1 MKDSE
6 ILLLPAPP
14 GASRAPLTGA
24 AAAAPRR
31 ARLSSFGTVLA
42 ALSCLLATS
51 VLFGALLPLAAGCDP
66 AALTAALAARAQ
78 FGQASYLPQPRSER
92 NAASASF
99 PATRPRAAATDGTD
113 APPTEA
119 PEETTAPE
127 KPDAGEDAAAIRHPI
142 TAADLSCG
150 IHSLALFN
158 ETAYAP
164 DCAALA
170 EAELPF
176 LSFPVWATEHT
187 DGEPYILILH
197 THGTEAYAA
206 EGQTSYEAGES
217 FRSRDPASG
226 VVAVGE
232 AMAETFRAAGI
243 PTLHLTEMFDADS
256 YGDAYSR
263 AAAAIRETLAAHPSI
278 EVILDVHRDSI
289 LRADGAQ
296 LRPVLE
302 ENGQT
307 CAQVM
312 LVVGTD
318 ERGAVHPR
326 WQDNLSF
333 ALKVQSRLIADHP
346 GLARALDL
354 RGAAFNEQYRAG
366 SLLVEIGACGSSLSE
381 ARRAGVLT
389 AVAVADAV
397 TGGGCVVEPEEILS
411 RTAARPPQP
420 GSAG

>member
-1 MKDSE
+1 MKDPE

-14 GASRAPLTGA
+14 DAACAPLTGA
-24 AAAAPRR
+24 ASAPRR
-31 ARLSSFGTVLA
+31 AWLSSFCTMLA

-78 FGQASYLPQPRSER
+78 FGQASYLPQPPEKE
-92 NAASASF
+92 AAASF
-99 PATRPRAAATDGTD
+99 PVQRPRAAAPDGADAPAPAADRAEEAAPDETD
-113 APPTEA
+113 AGA
-119 PEETTAPE
+119 
-127 KPDAGEDAAAIRHPI
+127 DAAAIRFPI

-150 IHSLALFN
+150 IRALAVFN

-170 EAELPF
+170 EADLPF
-176 LSFPVWATEHT
+176 LPFPAWAAEHT

-217 FRSRDPASG
+217 FRSRDPALS

-232 AMAETFRAAGI
+232 AMAQTFRAAGI

-256 YGDAYSR
+256 YRDAYSR

-289 LRADGAQ
+289 LRADGAH

-333 ALKVQSRLIADHP
+333 ALQVQARLIADHP

-389 AVAVADAV
+389 AIAVADAV